1 MRIVNAER
9 REGEVNRVLTH
20 ANDVIVGTFENRRSG
35 GLCGAGRAPHRLPT
49 FMFPVTTAVARR
61 NDDKVVVRVTQWGKG
76 GRGPRGRVIE
86 VLGNKDDIGTDV
98 KSLIRQHKLDEEFP
112 QNVLAAAAALPQ
124 EVDPTDIPGR
134 VDLRETLTFTIDGA
148 TAMTLTMRF
157 RWKDRVRLDARR
169 SHRRCEPLCHARPAL
184 DREAYKRGTSVY
196 LLDRV
201 LPMLPEALSN
211 GLCSLNPDVDRL
223 TMSCMMEL
231 NDDAQVLSYKVFPS
245 VIHSHARLVY
255 DDVSRLL
262 TEGGQSRLYAGA
274 GADAAQHERCG
285 EEDAC
290 GTFLSAARWI
300 WILTRR
306 SSRWTS
312 AAYRPP
318 SSAKNTAP
326 PTN

>member
-1 MRIVNAER
+1 M
-9 REGEVNRVLTH
+9 
-20 ANDVIVGTFENRRSG
+20 
-35 GLCGAGRAPHRLPT
+35 
-49 FMFPVTTAVARR
+49 
-61 NDDKVVVRVTQWGKG
+61 RVTQWGKG

-124 EVDPTDIPGR
+124 EVDPKDIPGR

-148 TAMTLTMRF
+148 TAKDFDDAVSLEKTASGWTLGVHIA
-157 RWKDRVRLDARR
+157 DV
-169 SHRRCEPLCHARPAL
+169 SHYVTPGSAL

-262 TEGGQSRLYAGA
+262 TEGDEAGFTRSWRRRC
-274 GADAAQHERCG
+274 AA
-285 EEDAC
+285 
-290 GTFLSAARWI
+290 
-300 WILTRR
+300 
-306 SSRWTS
+306 
-312 AAYRPP
+312 
-318 SSAKNTAP
+318 
-326 PTN
+326 